1 MNEEIIP
8 SEFTNSDHQQT
19 LATIKWLN
27 NCQTWDEFNQA
38 IKAAL
43 LPLFRCNGAFYGRLL
58 LGEHNTLQLLGS
70 INQSTCC
77 LHGWNQLLNIA
88 LQELVRPDLLDNHA
102 VEPLPV
108 SAVNDVHC
116 FEEKGGYYRSF
127 DLTWQQSHRNCTVV
141 KVFDDHHQLAFQFYL
156 CRLSNQQQIFNQ
168 RDIELLKIMKPV
180 LLQTL
185 RLISFRH
192 ETFNSRLAKNFWSDY
207 TEPIIV
213 IRSDGQVIFQSC
225 EFDRIFAQE
234 KQAFL
239 SSMLALINFLQNNKV
254 TGYSFLSQL
263 GKRLY
268 EIKLTLIQADA
279 DFRHCIYLLHPS
291 RITHRFGKVLNQLDK
306 TRLTHRE
313 MEITVLI
320 CQGRATREIAEEI
333 HLSYHTVRNHIKNIY
348 SKLGVSTRS
357 ELLSRIE

>member
-1 MNEEIIP
+1 MDKENVP
-8 SEFTNSDHQQT
+8 DEFTNSDHQQT

-27 NCQTWDEFNQA
+27 NCQTWGEFDQA
-38 IKAAL
+38 IKTAL
-43 LPLFRCNGAFYGRLL
+43 LPLFKCNGAFYGRLS
-58 LGEHNTLQLLGS
+58 GEHNTLQLLGG

-77 LHGWNQLLNIA
+77 QHGWKQLLNIA

-116 FEEKGGYYRSF
+116 FKVNGGHYRSF
-127 DLTWQQSHRNCTVV
+127 DLTWQQSHHNCTVV

-168 RDIELLKIMKPV
+168 RDIELLKIMRPV

-185 RLISFRH
+185 RLISFRQ
-192 ETFNSRLAKNFWSDY
+192 ETFNSRLTKNFWSDY
-207 TEPIIV
+207 TDPIIV
-213 IRSDGQVIFQSC
+213 IRSDGQVVFQSC
-225 EFDRIFAQE
+225 EFDRVFAQE

-239 SSMLALINFLQNNKV
+239 SSMLALINFLQSNKII
-254 TGYSFLSQL
+254 GYSFLSQL

-268 EIKLTLIQADA
+268 EIKLTLIHADENSC
-279 DFRHCIYLLHPS
+279 HCTYLLHPS
-291 RITHRFGKVLNQLDK
+291 RITHKFGKVFNQLDK

-320 CQGRATREIAEEI
+320 CQGRAAREIADEI
-333 HLSYHTVRNHIKNIY
+333 HLSYHTVRNHIKSIY
-348 SKLGVSTRS
+348 SKLGVSTRG

>member
-1 MNEEIIP
+1 MDKENVP
-8 SEFTNSDHQQT
+8 DEFTNSDHRQT
-19 LATIKWLN
+19 LAAIEWLN
-27 NCQTWDEFNQA
+27 NCQTWSEFDQA
-38 IKAAL
+38 IKTAL
-43 LPLFRCNGAFYGRLL
+43 LPLFKCNGAFYGRLSA
-58 LGEHNTLQLLGS
+58 EQSTLQLLGN

-77 LHGWNQLLNIA
+77 QHGWKQLLNIA
-88 LQELVRPDLLDNHA
+88 LQELVILDSADDHV
-102 VEPLPV
+102 VESLPV

-116 FEEKGGYYRSF
+116 FKEKGGHYRSF

-141 KVFDDHHQLAFQFYL
+141 KVFDDHHQLAFQFYF

-185 RLISFRH
+185 RLILFRQ
-192 ETFNSRLAKNFWSDY
+192 ETFNSKLTKNFWSNY
-207 TEPIIV
+207 TDPIIV
-213 IRSDGQVIFQSC
+213 IRSDGHVIFQSC
-225 EFDRIFAQE
+225 EFDRVFAQE

-239 SSMLALINFLQNNKV
+239 SSMLALIDLLQSNKIN
-254 TGYSFLSQL
+254 GYSFLSQL

-268 EIKLTLIQADA
+268 EIKLTLIHANA
-279 DFRHCIYLLHPS
+279 GSRHCTYLLHPS
-291 RITHRFGKVLNQLDK
+291 RITHKFGKVFNQLDR

-320 CQGRATREIAEEI
+320 CQGRSAREIAEEI
-333 HLSYHTVRNHIKNIY
+333 SLSYHTVRNHIKSIY

>member
-1 MNEEIIP
+1 MDNVLED
-8 SEFTNSDHQQT
+8 FANSDHQRA
-19 LATIKWLN
+19 LAAIKWLN
-27 NCQTWDEFNQA
+27 NCQTLDEFNQA

-43 LPLFRCNGAFYGRLL
+43 LPLLRCNGAFYGRFS
-58 LGEHNTLQLLGS
+58 EEKNTLQMFGS

-77 LHGWNQLLNIA
+77 QQSWRQLLHIA
-88 LQELVRPDLLDNHA
+88 LQGLVKLISVDDQVVESVPLGA
-102 VEPLPV
+102 VD
-108 SAVNDVHC
+108 DVHC
-116 FEEKGGYYRSF
+116 FQEREGDYRSF
-127 DLTWQQSHRNCTVV
+127 DFVWQQSHQNCTVA
-141 KVFDDHHQLAFQFYL
+141 KVSDDYRHLAFQFYF

-168 RDIELLKIMKPV
+168 RDIELLKLMKPV

-185 RLISFRH
+185 QLILFRQ
-192 ETFNSRLAKNFWSDY
+192 EKFNSWLTKNFWSNFTD
-207 TEPIIV
+207 PIIV
-213 IRSDGQVIFQSC
+213 LHNDGQVIFQSC
-225 EFDRIFAQE
+225 EFDRIFAQD

-239 SSMLALINFLQNNKV
+239 SSMLALINFLQSNKI

-268 EIKLTLIQADA
+268 EIKLMLVHADA
-279 DFRHCIYLLHPS
+279 DFCHCIYLLHPS
-291 RITHRFGKVLNQLDK
+291 RITHKFGKVFNQLDR

-320 CQGRATREIAEEI
+320 CQGKAAREIAEEI
-333 HLSYHTVRNHIKNIY
+333 HLSYHTVRNHIKSIY

>member
-1 MNEEIIP
+1 MDKEKV
-8 SEFTNSDHQQT
+8 SDEFAIGDHQSA

-27 NCQTWDEFNQA
+27 NCQTWSEFNEA
-38 IKAAL
+38 IKLAL
-43 LPLFRCNGAFYGRLL
+43 LPLLKCNGAFYGQLS
-58 LGEHNTLQLLGS
+58 GEQKTWQLLGS

-77 LHGWNQLLNIA
+77 QHGWQQLVNIA
-88 LQELVRPDLLDNHA
+88 VREPVVSALLDNHA

-108 SAVNDVHC
+108 SSMNDVHC
-116 FEEKGGYYRSF
+116 FKESDGYYRNF

-141 KVFDDHHQLAFQFYL
+141 KAFDDYHQLAFQFYF

-185 RLISFRH
+185 KLILFRQ
-192 ETFNSRLAKNFWSDY
+192 ETFTSKFTENFWSSY
-207 TEPIIV
+207 TDPIIV
-213 IRSDGQVIFQSC
+213 FRSDGQVIFQCC

-234 KQAFL
+234 KQTFL
-239 SSMLALINFLQNNKV
+239 SSMLALINFLQSNKIN
-254 TGYSFLSQL
+254 GYSFISQL

-268 EIKLTLIQADA
+268 EIKLTLIHADA
-279 DFRHCIYLLHPS
+279 DSHHGIYLLHPS
-291 RITHRFGKVLNQLDK
+291 RITHKFGKVFNQLDR
-306 TRLTHRE
+306 TRLTYRE

-320 CQGRATREIAEEI
+320 CQGRAAREIADEI

-348 SKLGVSTRS
+348 SKLGVSTRG
-357 ELLSRIE
+357 ELMSRIE

>member
-1 MNEEIIP
+1 MNKNNIP
-8 SEFTNSDHQQT
+8 NQFLNSDHQQT

-38 IKAAL
+38 VKAAL
-43 LPLFRCNGAFYGRLL
+43 LPLLKCNGAFYGRLM
-58 LGEHNTLQLLGS
+58 GEQNALQLLGS

-77 LHGWNQLLNIA
+77 QHSWKQLLNIA
-88 LQELVRPDLLDNHA
+88 SQGLVIADSKDSHPT
-102 VEPLPV
+102 EPLPI
-108 SAVNDVHC
+108 SAVSDVQC
-116 FEEKGGYYRSF
+116 FEENGGHYRSF
-127 DLTWQQSHRNCTVV
+127 DLAWQQSYRNCTVV
-141 KVFDDHHQLAFQFYL
+141 KVFDDHHQLAFQFYF
-156 CRLSNQQQIFNQ
+156 CRLSNQQQVFSQ
-168 RDIELLKIMKPV
+168 RDFELLKILKPI

-185 RLISFRH
+185 RLILFRQ
-192 ETFNSRLAKNFWSDY
+192 ESFNSWLTKNFWSSY
-207 TEPIIV
+207 TDPITV
-213 IRSDGQVIFQSC
+213 FRSDGQVIFQSC
-225 EFDRIFAQE
+225 EFDRVFAQE

-239 SSMLALINFLQNNKV
+239 SSMFALIDFLQSNKI

-268 EIKLTLIQADA
+268 EIKLTLIHAHADS
-279 DFRHCIYLLHPS
+279 RSSIYLLHPS
-291 RITHRFGKVLNQLDK
+291 RITHKFGKVFNQLDK

-320 CQGRATREIAEEI
+320 CQGKAAREIAEEI

-357 ELLSRIE
+357 ELLSRVE